1 MTRRSPRILV
11 CPQEF
16 KGSLTAREATS
27 AIAEG
32 AAAAL
37 GDSAQIQELPL
48 ADGGPGTVDVCV
60 AITGAERIFTT
71 VTGPFGQAQSASY
84 GLMKNSDDFSA
95 VIESAAACGLVLV
108 PPDDR
113 HPNRASTHGVGEL
126 ILDSLEKGARRIV
139 IGVGG
144 TCTNDGGAG
153 AAQALGIRLLDQS
166 GTEIPRGTL
175 NMMRLAS
182 LDTEKIHPELSN
194 AELCLA
200 VDVNNPLLGANGA
213 TAIYGPQKGACD
225 WQLPGFDEALST
237 WVTTI
242 EDALN
247 LSLANLPGAGAGG
260 GLPIG
265 LLAATHAAGG
275 SISIESGAALVGDLV
290 KLRKAIANADLV
302 VTGEGST
309 DSQTAFGKTV
319 SHVASLSAEI
329 GTRCCVIS
337 GNIDG
342 LPDGVIDSE
351 VSTPPGS
358 SVEEALLLGSQ
369 PIRLAAKK
377 LIERTIS
384 R

>member
-1 MTRRSPRILV
+1 MTRTSPRILV

-16 KGSLTAREATS
+16 KGSLTAREATR

-32 AAAAL
+32 ASAAL

-48 ADGGPGTVDVCV
+48 ADGGPGTVDICV
-60 AITGAERIFTT
+60 AMTGAERVFVE
-71 VTGPFGQAQSASY
+71 VTGPFGEVQSASY
-84 GLMKNSDDFSA
+84 GLMETSDGLSA
-95 VIESAAACGLVLV
+95 VIESATACGLLLV
-108 PPDDR
+108 APNDR
-113 HPNRASTHGVGEL
+113 HPSLASTQGVGEL
-126 ILDSLEKGARRIV
+126 ILDSLERGARRIV

-153 AAQALGIRLLDQS
+153 AAQALGIKHLDQR
-166 GTEIPRGTL
+166 GIEIPSGIL
-175 NMMRLAS
+175 SMMRLAS
-182 LDTEKIHPELSN
+182 LDTRKLHPGLSE

-200 VDVNNPLLGANGA
+200 VDVTNPLLGVNGA
-213 TAIYGPQKGACD
+213 TSIYGPQKGVCD
-225 WQLPGFDEALST
+225 WQLSGFDEAISS

-242 EDALN
+242 ESDLN
-247 LSLANLPGAGAGG
+247 LSLADLPGSGAGG
-260 GLPIG
+260 GLPVG
-265 LLAATHAAGG
+265 LLAATLTAGG

-290 KLRKAIANADLV
+290 NLREAISDADLV

-309 DSQTAFGKTV
+309 DSQTTFGKTV
-319 SHVASLSAEI
+319 SHVASLAAEI
-329 GTRCCVIS
+329 GTKCCIIS
-337 GNIDG
+337 GSIDG

-351 VSTPPGS
+351 VSTPPGL

-369 PIRLAAKK
+369 PIRLAAQK